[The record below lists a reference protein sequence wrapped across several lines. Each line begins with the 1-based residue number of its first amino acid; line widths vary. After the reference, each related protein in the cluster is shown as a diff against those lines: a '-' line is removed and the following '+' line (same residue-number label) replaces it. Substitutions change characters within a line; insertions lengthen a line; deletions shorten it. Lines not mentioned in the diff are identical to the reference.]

1 MNRKS
6 LTIAAT
12 TVTAVS
18 SAVLVAKKVKNN
30 KKDEKVNT
38 YRNTELGKYDK
49 NDKGIYY
56 TNGNYEAFAR
66 PKKPENVENKNAYLI
81 GSGLASLAAACFL
94 VRDGQMPGKN
104 IHILE
109 AMDIVGVPVMVFLI
123 LLEVISCVVVVK
135 WKIILNVYGIYLE
148 VFLH

>member
-38 YRNTELGKYDK
+38 YRNTELGKYEKMIKEFIIQMEIMKLLPDLK
-49 NDKGIYY
+49 NQKMLKI
-56 TNGNYEAFAR
+56 
-66 PKKPENVENKNAYLI
+66 K
-81 GSGLASLAAACFL
+81 
-94 VRDGQMPGKN
+94 M
-104 IHILE
+104 HI
-109 AMDIVGVPVMVFLI
+109 
-123 LLEVISCVVVVK
+123 
-135 WKIILNVYGIYLE
+135 
-148 VFLH
+148 

>member
-38 YRNTELGKYDK
+38 YRNTELGKYEQTEQNPSKYD
-49 NDKGIYY
+49 
-56 TNGNYEAFAR
+56 TASWMSPFAFSEAFR
-66 PKKPENVENKNAYLI
+66 LYL
-81 GSGLASLAAACFL
+81 
-94 VRDGQMPGKN
+94 
-104 IHILE
+104 
-109 AMDIVGVPVMVFLI
+109 
-123 LLEVISCVVVVK
+123 
-135 WKIILNVYGIYLE
+135 
-148 VFLH
+148 

>member
-30 KKDEKVNT
+30 KKDEKINT

-49 NDKGIYY
+49 NDKEFIIQM
-56 TNGNYEAFAR
+56 EIMKLL
-66 PKKPENVENKNAYLI
+66 PDLKNQKMLKI
-81 GSGLASLAAACFL
+81 K
-94 VRDGQMPGKN
+94 M
-104 IHILE
+104 HI
-109 AMDIVGVPVMVFLI
+109 
-123 LLEVISCVVVVK
+123 
-135 WKIILNVYGIYLE
+135 
-148 VFLH
+148 

>member
-30 KKDEKVNT
+30 KKDEKINT

-49 NDKGIYY
+49 NDKY
-56 TNGNYEAFAR
+56 TL
-66 PKKPENVENKNAYLI
+66 KKQGFCAKAPPVI
-81 GSGLASLAAACFL
+81 
-94 VRDGQMPGKN
+94 
-104 IHILE
+104 IHTDLQRR
-109 AMDIVGVPVMVFLI
+109 ANLRFGA
-123 LLEVISCVVVVK
+123 
-135 WKIILNVYGIYLE
+135 
-148 VFLH
+148 

>member
-30 KKDEKVNT
+30 KKDEKINT

-49 NDKGIYY
+49 MIKEFIIQMEIMKLLPDL
-56 TNGNYEAFAR
+56 
-66 PKKPENVENKNAYLI
+66 KNQKMLKI
-81 GSGLASLAAACFL
+81 K
-94 VRDGQMPGKN
+94 M
-104 IHILE
+104 HI
-109 AMDIVGVPVMVFLI
+109 
-123 LLEVISCVVVVK
+123 
-135 WKIILNVYGIYLE
+135 
-148 VFLH
+148 

>member
-30 KKDEKVNT
+30 KKDEKINT

-49 NDKGIYY
+49 NDKGIY
-56 TNGNYEAFAR
+56 
-66 PKKPENVENKNAYLI
+66 
-81 GSGLASLAAACFL
+81 
-94 VRDGQMPGKN
+94 
-104 IHILE
+104 
-109 AMDIVGVPVMVFLI
+109 
-123 LLEVISCVVVVK
+123 
-135 WKIILNVYGIYLE
+135 
-148 VFLH
+148 

>member
-12 TVTAVS
+12 TATAVS

-30 KKDEKVNT
+30 KKDEKINT

-66 PKKPENVENKNAYLI
+66 PKKPKNIENKNAYLI

-109 AMDIVGVPVMVFLI
+109 AMDIAGGACDGILI

>member
-30 KKDEKVNT
+30 KKDEKINT

-66 PKKPENVENKNAYLI
+66 PKKPEGVENKSAYLI
-81 GSGLASLAAACFL
+81 GSGLASLAAACFFSKRWTNARKEYSYFRSNGYCWWGL
-94 VRDGQMPGKN
+94 
-104 IHILE
+104 
-109 AMDIVGVPVMVFLI
+109 
-123 LLEVISCVVVVK
+123 
-135 WKIILNVYGIYLE
+135 
-148 VFLH
+148 